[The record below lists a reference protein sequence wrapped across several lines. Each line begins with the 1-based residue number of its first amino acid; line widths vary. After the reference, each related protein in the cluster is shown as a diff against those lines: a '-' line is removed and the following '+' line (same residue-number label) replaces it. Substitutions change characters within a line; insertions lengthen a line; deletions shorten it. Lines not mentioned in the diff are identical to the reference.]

1 MYMSPRM
8 DVRILCHRLCSAR
21 ADTEA
26 YVIDSGILTI
36 LGWLVVSPSNKIV
49 SSRSPLMNAC
59 EMSTEQR
66 WRSFMTDKV
75 IIVRMAAYLDVG
87 ANTSV

>member
-8 DVRILCHRLCSAR
+8 DVRILCHGLCSAQ

-36 LGWLVVSPSNKIV
+36 LGWLVVSPSNSDTKTKYM
-49 SSRSPLMNAC
+49 PKD
-59 EMSTEQR
+59 T
-66 WRSFMTDKV
+66 V
-75 IIVRMAAYLDVG
+75 I
-87 ANTSV
+87 

>member
-8 DVRILCHRLCSAR
+8 DVRILCHGLCSAQ

-36 LGWLVVSPSNKIV
+36 LGWLVVSPSNIFMIFPV
-49 SSRSPLMNAC
+49 VGVMNEGC
-59 EMSTEQR
+59 QIGR
-66 WRSFMTDKV
+66 R
-75 IIVRMAAYLDVG
+75 
-87 ANTSV
+87 